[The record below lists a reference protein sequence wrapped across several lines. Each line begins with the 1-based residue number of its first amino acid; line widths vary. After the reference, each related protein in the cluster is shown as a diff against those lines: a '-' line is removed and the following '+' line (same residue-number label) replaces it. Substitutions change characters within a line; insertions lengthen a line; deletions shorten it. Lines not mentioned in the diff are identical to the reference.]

1 MDVAASLL
9 LEAGLL
15 LERWP
20 ATARLTAKNDLPAL
34 ALPEGS
40 ALYLRSLTVRRR
52 PRRPSEGRRPTVSIP
67 VRLVPRVSAA
77 SDPQSLIETTE
88 IEHAV
93 EMEVAAVRAGRT
105 MSEWV
110 VERLLEG

>member
-1 MDVAASLL
+1 
-9 LEAGLL
+9 
-15 LERWP
+15 
-20 ATARLTAKNDLPAL
+20 
-34 ALPEGS
+34 
-40 ALYLRSLTVRRR
+40 
-52 PRRPSEGRRPTVSIP
+52 VSIP

-77 SDPQSLIETTE
+77 GDSESLIETTE

-93 EMEVAAVRAGRT
+93 AMEVAAIRAGRT